1 MNKIPRFMKE
11 YANYQISS
19 IQGYDLM
26 QEKFKTYGIDNVR
39 RVLRN
44 FEKGLITVEEAMD
57 NVTHVFRDLKEEA
70 NV

>member
-11 YANYQISS
+11 YANYQIRS

-26 QEKFKTYGIDNVR
+26 QEKFKIYGVDSIKRTV
-39 RVLRN
+39 RN

-57 NVTHVFRDLKEEA
+57 SMTNVFKNFQEKD